1 MPEGGRPAAVSR
13 RIGLFGGSFDP
24 VHHGH
29 LLAARALRESL
40 ELDAV
45 WLVPAGTQPFKVG
58 RHGAPAAD
66 RAEMVSLAVAGESG
80 LAADR
85 VELEREGPSYTVE
98 TVRSLRQRHA
108 DTTFLVLVGSDAAAE
123 LPQWKD
129 VEKLREMAEI
139 VVYRRAGASAPPAG
153 LRAVSVPQ
161 VEISATAIR
170 ARVAAGQSIRY
181 LVPDRVAE
189 YIAARRLYV

>member
-1 MPEGGRPAAVSR
+1 VNQ

-29 LLAARALRESL
+29 LLAARALREVL
-40 ELDAV
+40 ALDAV
-45 WLVPAGTQPFKVG
+45 WLVPAGTQPFKAG
-58 RHGAPAAD
+58 RHAAPAAD
-66 RAEMVSLAVAGESG
+66 RVAMVELAVTGEPGFAVDS
-80 LAADR
+80 
-85 VELEREGPSYTVE
+85 VEVEREGPSYTVD
-98 TVRSLRQRHA
+98 TVRALQARHRSVE
-108 DTTFLVLVGSDAAAE
+108 FLVLVGSDAAAE
-123 LPQWKD
+123 LPLWK
-129 VEKLREMAEI
+129 ESTALRELAEI

-153 LRAVSVPQ
+153 LRVVTVPQ
-161 VEISATAIR
+161 VELSATAIR